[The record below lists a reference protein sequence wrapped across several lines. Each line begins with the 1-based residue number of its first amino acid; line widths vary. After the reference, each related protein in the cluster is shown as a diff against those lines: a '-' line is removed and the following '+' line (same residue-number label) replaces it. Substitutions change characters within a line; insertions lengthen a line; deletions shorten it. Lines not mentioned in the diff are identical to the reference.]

1 MTVLDTSAV
10 PTHLTGEWK
19 IDPAHSEV
27 SFTVRHL
34 MLSKVRG
41 RFTDFNGSFTIGADP
56 LQSRVDAIVNLASIE
71 TGNKDRDAHIRSA
84 DFFDVDNHPELSY
97 RSTGVRVDGDGFI
110 VDGELSLH
118 GVTKQ
123 VPLQLEINGYQ
134 ASTPF
139 GDTRAGFS
147 ATAEINRDDFG
158 ISFNSPLEGGGLALG
173 RKVQISLEI
182 QAVLQQSDVLRPAS

>member
-1 MTVLDTSAV
+1 M
-10 PTHLTGEWK
+10 
-19 IDPAHSEV
+19 
-27 SFTVRHL
+27 
-34 MLSKVRG
+34 
-41 RFTDFNGSFTIGADP
+41 
-56 LQSRVDAIVNLASIE
+56 
-71 TGNKDRDAHIRSA
+71 
-84 DFFDVDNHPELSY
+84 
-97 RSTGVRVDGDGFI
+97 
-110 VDGELSLH
+110 H

-123 VPLQLEINGYQ
+123 VPLQVEINGYQ

-158 ISFNSPLEGGGLALG
+158 ISFNSPLEGGGVALG